1 MANLDGFASSG
12 FEEVERA
19 FQQAFTG
26 NPKMG
31 AGLAIFQNGHPVV
44 NLWGGYSDQN
54 GTERWTEDSLSVI
67 FSCTKGLMSML
78 LAHLVQEGKLEYSDK
93 VSKFWPE
100 FAQNGKAEVT
110 VAELVSHKAGLSA
123 FREGLETKDIADW
136 QKVTG
141 VLANQAPLWRPG
153 TGHAY
158 HAITHGWLVGEVVRR
173 VSGMTPGHYLK
184 EAFGPSLAQNTW
196 VGLPEQELPRVA
208 EMWAA
213 ESLLSLV
220 SEQKKQT
227 TDAGAVWQNKAMT
240 LGGALPMELVGPGI
254 GFNDP
259 DILQAQ
265 VPGAGGVSTALDL
278 AAIWSSTVVET
289 NGRRILGDA
298 ILEQSLQP
306 QSFGEQVWD
315 APPPWAT
322 WGMGFQLAS
331 PARTY
336 LTEKSF
342 GHDGAGGQVSFA
354 DLENKVGF
362 AFLTNQM
369 EGPNDVRA
377 TNIIEA
383 LRRLF

>member
-1 MANLDGFASSG
+1 
-12 FEEVERA
+12 
-19 FQQAFTG
+19 
-26 NPKMG
+26 
-31 AGLAIFQNGHPVV
+31 
-44 NLWGGYSDQN
+44 
-54 GTERWTEDSLSVI
+54 
-67 FSCTKGLMSML
+67 
-78 LAHLVQEGKLEYSDK
+78 
-93 VSKFWPE
+93 
-100 FAQNGKAEVT
+100 
-110 VAELVSHKAGLSA
+110 
-123 FREGLETKDIADW
+123 
-136 QKVTG
+136 
-141 VLANQAPLWRPG
+141 
-153 TGHAY
+153 
-158 HAITHGWLVGEVVRR
+158 
-173 VSGMTPGHYLK
+173 
-184 EAFGPSLAQNTW
+184 
-196 VGLPEQELPRVA
+196 
-208 EMWAA
+208 
-213 ESLLSLV
+213 
-220 SEQKKQT
+220 
-227 TDAGAVWQNKAMT
+227 
-240 LGGALPMELVGPGI
+240 MELVGPGT

-289 NGRRILGDA
+289 NGTRILGDA